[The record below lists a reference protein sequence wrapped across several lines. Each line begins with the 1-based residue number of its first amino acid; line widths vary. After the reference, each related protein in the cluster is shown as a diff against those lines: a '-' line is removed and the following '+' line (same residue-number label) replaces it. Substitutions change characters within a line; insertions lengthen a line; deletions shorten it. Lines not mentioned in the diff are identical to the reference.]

1 MTFNK
6 KAFVARNRT
15 AAQIA
20 IKFVVGTFDK
30 FFTKVLKYALNF
42 RCFGGFSFWDH
53 LKIY

>member
-20 IKFVVGTFDK
+20 IKFVVGTFHK
-30 FFTKVLKYALNF
+30 FFEKGFKYGLNF
-42 RCFGGFSFWDH
+42 KCFGSFNFWH
-53 LKIY
+53 QLKT